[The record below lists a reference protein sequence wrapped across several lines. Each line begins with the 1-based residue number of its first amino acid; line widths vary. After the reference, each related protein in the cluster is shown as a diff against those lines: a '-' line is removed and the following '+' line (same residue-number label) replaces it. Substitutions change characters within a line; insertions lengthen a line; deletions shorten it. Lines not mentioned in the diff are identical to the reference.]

1 MGYNVI
7 AFEMTNEIQLFSNL
21 LGKCSVFISFN
32 CFNAFVAATAKLY
45 YNTILATRIIGT
57 GEKYRNKYFS

>member
-21 LGKCSVFISFN
+21 SGKCSVFINVN
-32 CFNAFVAATAKLY
+32 CFKVFVAATAKLY
-45 YNTILATRIIGT
+45 YNTILATRISGT